1 MNCIQKIE
9 IRHFRSINRLSVDE
23 LSDVNVF
30 SGLND
35 VGKSNVIKALNLFFN
50 NQVDWQSEL
59 DFERDTNSYRSHYS
73 KKGSVRKYISVKLTF
88 AVKRGRY
95 TSIGTRDFWI
105 ERQWDINNLNRP
117 IQTWGKVGMS
127 KPSVERPRGLTDFLK
142 ACHFFYVPAI
152 RSQGYLR
159 DLLRQ
164 FSMAITEESDPDLKT
179 ASTELSTVLR
189 SRSSDLRE
197 ILKDVT
203 GVGMSLELPQTMLAL
218 LEAAGLTTDG
228 DIPLEMRGDGIQSL
242 TVAAILTYLSSRRAK
257 AYYFWGFEEPENSL
271 EYIRA
276 SAIAEQIQRDYSR
289 RAQIFLS
296 THSPAFLAMSDETT
310 TIYRVST
317 KPETYQKTGHTED
330 VTVIRPVSVNG
341 IESDQKLLPEEL
353 GFFDVIRKIDK
364 EYKDF
369 ECLKHEVSTL
379 RSQLDYVTEPTL
391 IVEGQNDKQVLQHAW
406 NRLYTNK
413 MPFTIFDAGG
423 VSKVSELVKQ
433 LIRIPMNRR
442 ICALYDHDL
451 AGIQSIEK
459 LSGNDFGENHRR
471 KSLDFIEGDLKMMT
485 LLTPDVPCRVKQAE
499 NLNLVIEHYFS
510 DSLLLQIDR
519 DSGNDLFNPRKH
531 VLYGEHPDID
541 EDSLRILIDSG
552 QKTIVHRALKR
563 RGRGKQLLVKSLR
576 KLEVTE
582 FLSFNR
588 LFETIV
594 AHLSPNLELELRAKA
609 ARHLIRTESR

>member
-9 IRHFRSINRLSVDE
+9 IRHFRSINRLSVNE

-50 NQVDWQSEL
+50 NQVDWQSRL

-73 KKGSVRKYISVKLTF
+73 EKGSVRKYISVKLTF
-88 AVKRGRY
+88 TVKRGRY

-117 IQTWGKVGMS
+117 IQTWGNVGTS
-127 KPSVERPRGLTDFLK
+127 KPSAERPRGLTDFLK

-159 DLLRQ
+159 VLLGQ
-164 FSMAITEESDPDLKT
+164 FSMAITEQSDPDLRA

-189 SRSSDLRE
+189 SRSSVLRK
-197 ILKDVT
+197 ILKEVT
-203 GVGMSLELPQTMLAL
+203 GIGMSLELPQTMLAL

-242 TVAAILTYLSSRRAK
+242 TVAAILTYLSSRRAS

-276 SAIAEQIQRDYSR
+276 SALAEQILSEYSR

-296 THSPAFLAMSDETT
+296 THSPAFLAMSDSKT

-317 KPETYQKTGHTED
+317 KEETYKGTGHTED
-330 VTVIRPVSVNG
+330 VTVIRPVNVNG
-341 IESDQKLLPEEL
+341 KESDRLLPEEL
-353 GFFDVIRKIDK
+353 GFFDVIRKIDR

-369 ECLKHEVSTL
+369 ETLKLEVSAL
-379 RSQLDYVTEPTL
+379 RSRLDQVTEPTL
-391 IVEGQNDKQVLQHAW
+391 VVEGPNDKAVLAHAW
-406 NRLYTNK
+406 KRLYTNT
-413 MPFTIFDAGG
+413 MPFTIFSAGG
-423 VSKVSELVKQ
+423 VSKVSEL
-433 LIRIPMNRR
+433 IRQTKRLSLNRR
-442 ICALYDHDL
+442 ICALFDHDL
-451 AGIQSIEK
+451 EGIKSIKK
-459 LSGNDFGENHRR
+459 LSENDFGDNQD
-471 KSLDFIEGDLKMMT
+471 SSNICIIEGELMMMT
-485 LLTPDVPCRVKQAE
+485 LVAPEIPCRVKQAE
-499 NLNLVIEHYFS
+499 NFNLVLEHYFS
-510 DSLLLQIDR
+510 DALLLQIDR
-519 DSGNDLFNPRKH
+519 DSGNDLFNPQKH
-531 VLYGEHPDID
+531 VLNGKHPDID

-552 QKTIVHRALKR
+552 QKTMIHRALKR
-563 RGRGKQLLVKSLR
+563 NGNGKRTLIRTLP
-576 KLEVTE
+576 KLKTAE
-582 FLSFNR
+582 FLSFHR
-588 LFETIV
+588 LFLAIV
-594 AHLSPNLELELRAKA
+594 AHLSPSLELELKAKA
-609 ARHLIRTESR
+609 AKHLL